1 MEAQSDRIFSQI
13 GSGSI
18 ESVDLSIDDIIS
30 LVGTG
35 EMSTLSPGPVD
46 PLSEIVPLREELS

>member
-18 ESVDLSIDDIIS
+18 DSVDLSIDDIIS

-35 EMSTLSPGPVD
+35 EMSTLSPDPVD